1 MARTYRALAAL
12 ISYPTEALQAA
23 TGEIA
28 AVLAEEGLGRPHRNA
43 PPSRDLLAELAGRD
57 IYDLQERYFA
67 LFDRSRTLSLH
78 LFEHVHGESRDRG
91 QAMADLIELYR
102 GHGFE
107 PTAGELP
114 DFLPLFL
121 EFLSLLPDVEAR
133 ALLAEPAGIL
143 RSSRTGLSHAKAPM
157 RRCSRRSPRW
167 PTHRRSAVPISS
179 AEDPDDLV
187 ALDAAWEEAAVHFG
201 PANRSTVAEPIACGP
216 GFAPPPATPRPSEE
230 IGHDERLSE
239 QRALW
244 LVSVCGLT
252 VFALGSLV
260 RFDPRNTP
268 GAAGRASC
276 CGAASCA
283 GAPTCF
289 MSASWSSSAAISSA
303 S

>member
-12 ISYPTEALQAA
+12 IAYPTEALQAA

-28 AVLAEEGLGRPHRNA
+28 VSLAEEGLVPA
-43 PPSRDLLAELAGRD
+43 PQRAAIDDLLAELAGRD

-107 PTAGELP
+107 PTASELP

-121 EFLSLLPDVEAR
+121 EFLSLLPGDEAQ
-133 ALLAEPAGIL
+133 ALLVEPAGIL
-143 RSSRTGLSHAKAPM
+143 QALAERLVTRKSAYAAVFAALATLANAPAIDG
-157 RRCSRRSPRW
+157 PD
-167 PTHRRSAVPISS
+167 TS

-201 PANRSTVAEPIACGP
+201 PGEQIDSCGTDRLRTRIRAATRDAATV
-216 GFAPPPATPRPSEE
+216 
-230 IGHDERLSE
+230 
-239 QRALW
+239 
-244 LVSVCGLT
+244 
-252 VFALGSLV
+252 
-260 RFDPRNTP
+260 
-268 GAAGRASC
+268 
-276 CGAASCA
+276 
-283 GAPTCF
+283 
-289 MSASWSSSAAISSA
+289 
-303 S
+303 

>member
-12 ISYPTEALQAA
+12 IAYPTEALQAA

-28 AVLAEEGLGRPHRNA
+28 AVLAEEGLVPA
-43 PPSRDLLAELAGRD
+43 PRRAAIDGLLAELADHD

-107 PTAGELP
+107 PTASELP

-121 EFLSLLPDVEAR
+121 EFLSLLPGHEAQ

-143 RSSRTGLSHAKAPM
+143 QTLADRLVTRKSAYAAVFQALATLANAPAIDL
-157 RRCSRRSPRW
+157 PD
-167 PTHRRSAVPISS
+167 TS

-201 PANRSTVAEPIACGP
+201 PGEQIDSCG
-216 GFAPPPATPRPSEE
+216 T
-230 IGHDERLSE
+230 DRLRTRL
-239 QRALW
+239 RA
-244 LVSVCGLT
+244 
-252 VFALGSLV
+252 
-260 RFDPRNTP
+260 
-268 GAAGRASC
+268 AARD
-276 CGAASCA
+276 
-283 GAPTCF
+283 
-289 MSASWSSSAAISSA
+289 AAIV
-303 S
+303 